1 MGHGEAPV
9 PMVQPAA
16 QVCLAGIMAFIH
28 LPVPIHLSQAIWYSS
43 LSHGTQIW
51 WLPLISP
58 CRVVLFDDDAHKA
71 CPGEEGNMIRVPC
84 WDDNNGQ
91 CMLIKELVESVLEV
105 SSAGPG
111 WCTTPGQPL

>member
-1 MGHGEAPV
+1 
-9 PMVQPAA
+9 
-16 QVCLAGIMAFIH
+16 
-28 LPVPIHLSQAIWYSS
+28 
-43 LSHGTQIW
+43 
-51 WLPLISP
+51 
-58 CRVVLFDDDAHKA
+58 
-71 CPGEEGNMIRVPC
+71 MIRVPC